1 MLKNLNKLELE
12 LKLLKLFEDVSKQL
26 KNERDIDAFLDN
38 TTLFHDWEKSI
49 PDSEYPI
56 FVMAVLNNIKR
67 PIIVETIITS
77 IIGNKDVET
86 KNILKV

>member
-56 FVMAVLNNIKR
+56 FVMAVLN
-67 PIIVETIITS
+67 T
-77 IIGNKDVET
+77 
-86 KNILKV
+86 